1 MVNTPYPERLLSK
14 EGWRLTHENMSTVT
28 FSSLLTNI
36 DVHCPSFEFIPF
48 KAVADGRLS
57 LRQLDSALTTLMRDY
72 ERINHLSRCYSI
84 YLTID
89 PDHRQIRQEWVDA
102 VLLQH
107 RLSLLG
113 NTLMREDCERFL
125 GRLARVDQVGY
136 GYRFRALVTASLNK
150 SYFEDELVCPE
161 YAESVPEQGYRRT
174 HPHGGFTVF
183 SDALKLSVSPNDHKN
198 VYQVCREIIWFKML
212 TPSQREMFQMLHD
225 EMRAVF
231 YIVHPEHAPPSYDPE
246 HQQTPVEN
254 NEQLGAVGSPL
265 SVSSQVNPAKRVADT
280 DADADLRPVKRR
292 RCLAGSEGDHR
303 RCPFISSS
311 DHGDGFGG

>member
-28 FSSLLTNI
+28 FSSLSTNTNGS
-36 DVHCPSFEFIPF
+36 CPSFESVPF
-48 KAVADGRLS
+48 TAVADGRLS
-57 LRQLDSALTTLMRDY
+57 LRQLGSALTTLMRDY
-72 ERINHLSRCYSI
+72 ERVNHLSRWYSI

-89 PDHRQIRQEWVDA
+89 LDHRQIRQEWVDA
-102 VLLQH
+102 ALLHHQ
-107 RLSLLG
+107 LSLLG

-125 GRLARVDQVGY
+125 GSLARVDQVGN
-136 GYRFRALVTASLNK
+136 GYKLSVIVTPSLNK

-161 YAESVPEQGYRRT
+161 YAESVPEHGYRRT
-174 HPHGGFTVF
+174 HAHGGFTVF
-183 SDALKLSVSPNDHKN
+183 SDALERSLSPNDHYN
-198 VYQVCREIIWFKML
+198 MFRVCRVIVWFKIL
-212 TPSQREMFQMLHD
+212 TPSQRKMFQMLYD

-231 YIVHPEHAPPSYDPE
+231 YIVHPEHAPRSYDPE

-254 NEQLGAVGSPL
+254 NEQLGAGGSPL

-292 RCLAGSEGDHR
+292 RCLSGSEGDHR
-303 RCPFISSS
+303 RCPFS
-311 DHGDGFGG
+311 

>member
-1 MVNTPYPERLLSK
+1 MVNTPYPERLLSE

-28 FSSLLTNI
+28 FSSLSTKL
-36 DVHCPSFEFIPF
+36 DVSRPSFEFIPL

-57 LRQLDSALTTLMRDY
+57 LRQLDSALTTLMRDF
-72 ERINHLSRCYSI
+72 ERFYHIGRFYSI

-102 VLLQH
+102 ALLRH
-107 RLSLLG
+107 KLSLRR
-113 NTLMREDCERFL
+113 NTRMREECERFL

-136 GYRFRALVTASLNK
+136 GYKFNVLVIASHSK
-150 SYFEDELVCPE
+150 SDFEAELVCPE
-161 YAESVPEQGYRRT
+161 YAESVAEQGYRRT
-174 HPHGGFTVF
+174 HPHGGFSVF
-183 SDALKLSVSPNDHKN
+183 STALERYLSPNDHYS
-198 VYQVCREIIWFKML
+198 VYRMCREIIWFRML
-212 TPSQREMFQMLHD
+212 TPSQRKMFQMLHD

-292 RCLAGSEGDHR
+292 RCLSGSEGDHR
-303 RCPFISSS
+303 RCSFS
-311 DHGDGFGG
+311 